1 MKKTLFI
8 FAILASFFLKVQ
20 AQSLHLIV
28 FANTIDKKIG
38 CQVDVENVVNE
49 ISIVAD
55 ALNLQYIPYV
65 KTGQECTKGNLINII
80 NGLNSKNNDIIFF
93 YYSGHGT
100 HSAQQM
106 NEKYPQ
112 MCMKYNSIQ
121 DQKEFMS
128 VKATEE
134 LIDKKPAHLR
144 FIITDCCNNV
154 VQSVMPRGYIDAQ
167 KGPTSESEMNI
178 TALKKLFLNTDGKV
192 KATSSKI
199 TQTSGGSE
207 YDGGV
212 FTSNFLD
219 VLVGAEYGKIEA
231 DWNKVFSVTRSIV
244 MKRTDNEQ
252 EPVFD
257 IMTSVNNYTPTTT
270 PSQNT
275 QNTPAPTQQQS
286 PGTTISKL
294 EQYLTSLVNRNE
306 SESSRLAKIP
316 NILTQCFS
324 SGAKVQVLGR
334 NLKTTVDVI
343 DAEDYLRRI
352 VQTEGIKKVN
362 IIKQT
367 EGNALNRLI
376 KVHEIR
382 N

>member
-1 MKKTLFI
+1 MKKILFVI
-8 FAILASFFLKVQ
+8 ALLVSSLLQIQ
-20 AQSLHLIV
+20 AQSMHLIV

-80 NGLNSKNNDIIFF
+80 NGLNSKENDIIFF

-100 HSAQQM
+100 HSSQQM

-112 MCMKYNSIQ
+112 MCMKYQSIQ

-128 VKATEE
+128 VKAAEE

-167 KGPTSESEMNI
+167 KGPTNESEMDI
-178 TALKKLFLNTDGKV
+178 AALKKLFLNTNGKV

-207 YDGGV
+207 YNGGV

-219 VLVGAEYGKIEA
+219 VLVGAEYGEVEA
-231 DWNKVFSVTRSIV
+231 DWNKIFNETKSVV
-244 MKRTDNEQ
+244 MRRTDNKQ
-252 EPVFD
+252 EPVYD
-257 IMTSVNNYTPTTT
+257 IMTSYNGTT
-270 PSQNT
+270 PPPGQNT
-275 QNTPAPTQQQS
+275 QTTPAPTTQQA

-316 NILTQCFS
+316 SILSQCFS

-362 IIKQT
+362 IIRQA
-367 EGNALNRLI
+367 EGNALNSLI